1 MKQNQ
6 HNNLTTPFFPSPS
19 VGSATSSLSQASS
32 FNNSHQFLQRP
43 PIANAGPAQ
52 VITSGSPVILNGSN
66 SRAPTGIILSYSWVQ
81 MPTSAKITL
90 SGVNT
95 PVWEFIAPKVDANTL
110 LRFQLTVT
118 NNLGQTGTDTVN
130 ILDKTGSTSNAQ
142 TQSQIMKS
150 PSASTSIPSINQ
162 NRGSNTVSFPTNNSA
177 IQSPLTPPISPPLTG
192 PISPP
197 LIPPVNSQLA
207 AQANNAAQ
215 SLSQDSPIANAG
227 HDQVVNANSTVALV
241 GSLSKDPDGD
251 SISYHWMQVSGSP
264 AITLGG
270 ANTPVWEFTA
280 PSVPSDTTLTFQLT
294 VTDSH
299 GLTDSGR
306 VNVLVK
312 AHSAPGIVTAGHGS

>member
-1 MKQNQ
+1 M
-6 HNNLTTPFFPSPS
+6 
-19 VGSATSSLSQASS
+19 
-32 FNNSHQFLQRP
+32 
-43 PIANAGPAQ
+43 
-52 VITSGSPVILNGSN
+52 
-66 SRAPTGIILSYSWVQ
+66 Q

-95 PVWEFIAPKVDANTL
+95 PVWEFIAPKVDTNTL

-130 ILDKTGSTSNAQ
+130 ILDKTGSTSNAP

-150 PSASTSIPSINQ
+150 PSANTSIASINQ
-162 NRGSNTVSFPTNNSA
+162 NRGSNTVSIPTHNAA
-177 IQSPLTPPISPPLTG
+177 IQPPLTAPISPPLT
-192 PISPP
+192 
-197 LIPPVNSQLA
+197 PPVNSQLA
-207 AQANNAAQ
+207 AQANNAAE
-215 SLSQDSPIANAG
+215 SMSNDSPIANAG

-251 SISYHWMQVSGSP
+251 SISYHWTQVSGSP

-299 GLTDSGR
+299 GLSDSGR

-312 AHSAPGIVTAGHGS
+312 AHSAPVIVTAGRGS

>member
-1 MKQNQ
+1 M
-6 HNNLTTPFFPSPS
+6 
-19 VGSATSSLSQASS
+19 
-32 FNNSHQFLQRP
+32 
-43 PIANAGPAQ
+43 
-52 VITSGSPVILNGSN
+52 
-66 SRAPTGIILSYSWVQ
+66 PTG
-81 MPTSAKITL
+81 AKITL

-162 NRGSNTVSFPTNNSA
+162 NRGSNTVSIPTNNTA
-177 IQSPLTPPISPPLTG
+177 IQPPLSP

-207 AQANNAAQ
+207 AQANNSAQ

-280 PSVPSDTTLTFQLT
+280 PNVPSDTTLTFQLT

-299 GLTDSGR
+299 GLSDSGR

-312 AHSAPGIVTAGHGS
+312 SHSAPVIVTAGHGS